1 MNIGVKLQRLN
12 TEDLIW
18 IVYLFIAIAALIS
31 DHYERNY
38 LKTNNPNSQ
47 KKFKLINITVLTIAL
62 FIYMYFILL
71 NYDDIKH
78 LKKEATKKE
87 VITSH
92 VALIAALLFFIGGI
106 LTWIAEI
113 NRNTPDN
120 DFGII

>member
-18 IVYLFIAIAALIS
+18 IVYLFIALAALIS
-31 DHYERNY
+31 DQYERNY
-38 LKTNNPNSQ
+38 LKTNNPNSK

-62 FIYMYFILL
+62 FIYLYFIIL

-78 LKKEATKKE
+78 LKKETTRKE

>member
-1 MNIGVKLQRLN
+1 MTLFSFLQLLLFYY
-12 TEDLIW
+12 E
-18 IVYLFIAIAALIS
+18 VYYF
-31 DHYERNY
+31 
-38 LKTNNPNSQ
+38 
-47 KKFKLINITVLTIAL
+47 LTIAL
-62 FIYMYFILL
+62 FIYLYFIIL

-78 LKKEATKKE
+78 LKKETTRKE

>member
-18 IVYLFIAIAALIS
+18 IVYLFIALAALIS
-31 DHYERNY
+31 DQYERNY
-38 LKTNNPNSQ
+38 LKTNSQ

-62 FIYMYFILL
+62 FIYLYFIIL

-78 LKKEATKKE
+78 LKKEATRKE

>member
-1 MNIGVKLQRLN
+1 MNIGVKLQRLK
-12 TEDLIW
+12 TGDLIW
-18 IVYLFIAIAALIS
+18 IIYLFIAIAALIS
-31 DHYERNY
+31 DYYERNY
-38 LKTNNPNSQ
+38 LQTNNSTSQ

-62 FIYMYFILL
+62 FIYMYFVIL
-71 NYDDIKH
+71 NYEDIHH

-92 VALIAALLFFIGGI
+92 VSLIAALLFLIGGI

-113 NRNTPDN
+113 NRDTPDN